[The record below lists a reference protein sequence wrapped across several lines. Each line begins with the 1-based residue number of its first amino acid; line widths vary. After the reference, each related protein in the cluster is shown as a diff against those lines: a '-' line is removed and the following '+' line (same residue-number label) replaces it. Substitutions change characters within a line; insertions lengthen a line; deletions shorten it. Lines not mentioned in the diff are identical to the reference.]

1 MSEDKNL
8 SRFWLED
15 ESEIIVYR
23 LGRHWLTTELGKDK
37 QLPSKFLDVAMTE
50 EEFLKKSKLTG

>member
-23 LGRHWLTTELGKDK
+23 LGRNWLKTELGKGR
-37 QLPSKFLDVAMTE
+37 QLSSKLIDVAMTE
-50 EEFLKKSKLTG
+50 EEFLKKSKIPD